1 MLRIRELLFGI
12 FCFLLI
18 AEFLSWWTASWP
30 GPCLVEIE
38 AESQQ
43 ESTKHD
49 YPKSCATFFAGS
61 LIALSNGAEFVK
73 TADNDKVIVAGFTAV
88 LAFSTIGL
96 WLATVSLQ
104 RTTNSLWEAGER
116 QFDLARREFLTTN
129 RPRIRFRHV
138 WLLSELQPNTPLIGH
153 VTCTNTG
160 PADAVIF
167 QYGIRFSIIGAGRM
181 LPVPS
186 EFQHIRTEIRLP
198 SGVSLPFPDTVYTPT
213 QSEEDDIRNGRA
225 RLFFTGF
232 LIYHDGVGN
241 IRTTAFCRVLPR
253 PGSREDNGRLAVFE
267 DPDYEYED

>member
-30 GPCLVEIE
+30 GPCLVEI
-38 AESQQ
+38 AENQQ
-43 ESTKHD
+43 ESSKHD
-49 YPKSCATFFAGS
+49 YPKNCATFFAGS

-73 TADNDKVIVAGFTAV
+73 TDDNDKVIVAGFTTV
-88 LAFSTIGL
+88 LAVSTIGL

-116 QFDLARREFLTTN
+116 QFDLARREFLTTH
-129 RPRIRFRHV
+129 RPRIRFKHV
-138 WLLSELQPNTPLIGH
+138 WLLSEFKYDTPLIGH
-153 VTCTNTG
+153 VTCINSG

-167 QYGIRFSIIGAGRM
+167 QYGIKFSLIEMGKL

-186 EFQHIRTEIRLP
+186 QFQHLRTDITLP
-198 SGVSLPFPDTVYTPT
+198 SGVSLPFPDTTYIPT
-213 QSEEDDIRNGRA
+213 KSDEENIRSGRA
-225 RLFFTGF
+225 RLFFAGF
-232 LIYHDGVGN
+232 LLYHDGIGN
-241 IRTTAFCRVLPR
+241 IRTTAFCRVMPR
-253 PGSREDNGRLAVFE
+253 PGSPEDNGRLAVFD